1 MALSLVSDARL
12 SIRFTSVCFFKFH
25 VCVQQHIGKSFL
37 LKQHFQSLLLKVL
50 ASDVKNEM
58 AIHLR
63 LGCAIC
69 LFRFTSLITIGR
81 CVVQSVIHW
90 ENVALIYRPI
100 ATEFEKNKLE
110 RHECWRKWNTIDLK
124 RKRKT
129 DPISR
134 HFLSRRAKRSD
145 K

>member
-81 CVVQSVIHW
+81 CVVQSVIH
-90 ENVALIYRPI
+90 
-100 ATEFEKNKLE
+100 
-110 RHECWRKWNTIDLK
+110 
-124 RKRKT
+124 
-129 DPISR
+129 
-134 HFLSRRAKRSD
+134 
-145 K
+145 